1 MRGKTVPKRI
11 AVISILAVLGLC
23 SAPLPSLGQALLPYT
38 LQVDT
43 QDLEE
48 QGLKLAQD
56 AVRLIRFGRIELALP
71 RAELA
76 SQLAPRRYQTW
87 LILGT
92 LYAQQRQFD
101 EAITAL
107 QRAKSLAPEEAAVYF
122 ALGSARFQKKD
133 YEGAIA
139 DLQTGL
145 RLKPET
151 PDAWFDLGNA
161 YLQLKQYSE
170 ATSAYER
177 AVAMEK
183 NFWPALTNIGLV
195 LYEQGKPR
203 EAIAKWQASI
213 VIDPQAVEP
222 KVAIAVATFALGER
236 ERAITLG
243 TDALRQDLRYA
254 DLEFLRQNLWGD
266 RLMAT
271 SKEFLELP
279 QVQTAITQIQRQS
292 VPVLTAP

>member
-1 MRGKTVPKRI
+1 MPKRI
-11 AVISILAVLGLC
+11 TVISMLAVLGLC
-23 SAPLPSLGQALLPYT
+23 AAPLPSLGQALLPYT
-38 LQVDT
+38 LQVDI

-101 EAITAL
+101 QAIMAL
-107 QRAKSLAPEEAAVYF
+107 QRAKNLAPEEAAVYF

-139 DLQTGL
+139 DLQAGL
-145 RLKPET
+145 KLKPET
-151 PDAWFDLGNA
+151 ADAWFDLGNA
-161 YLQLKQYSE
+161 YLQLKQFSE
-170 ATSAYER
+170 ATTAYER
-177 AVAMEK
+177 AVAVEK
-183 NFWPALTNIGLV
+183 DFWPALTNIGLV

-213 VIDPQAVEP
+213 AIDPQAVEP
-222 KVAIAVATFALGER
+222 KIAIAVATFALGER

-254 DLEFLRQNLWGD
+254 DLEFLRQNLWGEQ
-266 RLMAT
+266 LMVT

-279 QVQTAITQIQRQS
+279 QVQTAINQIQRQS
-292 VPVLTAP
+292 APILTTP

>member
-1 MRGKTVPKRI
+1 MLKRI
-11 AVISILAVLGLC
+11 AVISILTVLGLC
-23 SAPLPSLGQALLPYT
+23 SSPLPSLGQALLPYT
-38 LQVDT
+38 LQVDA

-56 AVRLIRFGRIELALP
+56 AVRLIRFGRTELALP

-76 SQLAPRRYQTW
+76 SQLAPQRYQTW

-92 LYAQQRQFD
+92 IYAQQRKFD

-122 ALGSARFQKKD
+122 ALGSARFQKND
-133 YEGAIA
+133 YPGTIA

-145 RLKPET
+145 RLKPNS

-161 YLQLKQYSE
+161 YLKLKQYSE
-170 ATSAYER
+170 ATTAYER
-177 AVAMEK
+177 AVAVEK
-183 NFWPALTNIGLV
+183 DFWPALTNIGLV
-195 LYEQGKPR
+195 LYEQGQPR

-213 VIDPQAVEP
+213 AIDPQATEP

-254 DLEFLRQNLWGD
+254 DLEFLRQNLWGE
-266 RLMAT
+266 RLIAT
-271 SKEFLELP
+271 SKEFFDLP
-279 QVQTAITQIQRQS
+279 QVQTAITQIQRQP
-292 VPVLTAP
+292 VPVMTTP

>member
-1 MRGKTVPKRI
+1 VPKRI

-101 EAITAL
+101 QAITAL

-139 DLQTGL
+139 DLQIGL

-161 YLQLKQYSE
+161 HLQLKQFSE
-170 ATSAYER
+170 ATTAYER
-177 AVAMEK
+177 AVAVEK
-183 NFWPALTNIGLV
+183 DFWPALTNIGLV

-213 VIDPQAVEP
+213 TIDPQAVEP
-222 KVAIAVATFALGER
+222 KLAIAIATFALGER

-243 TDALRQDLRYA
+243 TEALRLDLRYA
-254 DLEFLRQNLWGD
+254 DLEFLRQNLWGE
-266 RLMAT
+266 RLIAT
-271 SKEFLELP
+271 SKEFFELP
-279 QVQTAITQIQRQS
+279 QVQTAINQIQRQS
-292 VPVLTAP
+292 TPILTTP

>member
-1 MRGKTVPKRI
+1 MPKRI
-11 AVISILAVLGLC
+11 AIISILAALGLC
-23 SAPLPSLGQALLPYT
+23 AAPLPSLGQALLPYT
-38 LQVDT
+38 LQVDS

-92 LYAQQRQFD
+92 LYTQQRQFD
-101 EAITAL
+101 QAIAAL
-107 QRAKSLAPEEAAVYF
+107 QRAKGLAPEEAAVYF

-151 PDAWFDLGNA
+151 ADAWFDLGNA
-161 YLQLKQYSE
+161 YLQLKQFSE
-170 ATSAYER
+170 ATTAYER
-177 AVAMEK
+177 AVTVEK
-183 NFWPALTNIGLV
+183 DFWPALTNIGLV
-195 LYEQGKPR
+195 LYEQGKPT

-213 VIDPQAVEP
+213 AIDPQAVEP
-222 KVAIAVATFALGER
+222 KVAIAVATFSLGDR

-243 TDALRQDLRYA
+243 TEALRQDLRYA

-279 QVQTAITQIQRQS
+279 QMQTAINQIQRQS
-292 VPVLTAP
+292 VPVLTTP